1 MKNINLKDISL
12 GKKDAVGSIP
22 TEKENNREIR
32 KKDIAVIGMAVK
44 VGSADNAEQFWK
56 ILENGTTDLNLPEEQ
71 RISDYYDYIESEG
84 FASQKNTIIFKKF
97 SCMKDIDKFDYS
109 FFKINPNEAKLMDP
123 KHRMFL
129 QTSYNALEDAGYGG
143 GNINGRKIGVFLG
156 DSVNNM
162 RYSELLK
169 GEEGIDGGKSHTG
182 NLNSLIPT
190 RISYIMNLTGP
201 TMYIDT
207 GCSSAL
213 TGLHQAIQSLQN
225 GDCEMAVVG
234 GTSFVQL
241 LPVKNLKGM
250 KIQSDD
256 GKTKAFDDF
265 SDGTNHGEGSCAVV
279 IKQLSKA
286 KEDNDHI
293 YAVIKGTAINNDGFS
308 LSITSPNMSA
318 QTNMLIEAWHSAGIN
333 PESIS
338 YIECHGTGTLIGD
351 PIEANAI
358 INAFEKYTGKKQF
371 CGIGSAK
378 SNFSHTG
385 AIAGLVGLIK
395 AILAMNNRMLP
406 PTTNFD
412 VPNSSVDFIDSPV
425 YINSC
430 LRKWEGELLRCGVSA
445 FSLCGTNVHVVL
457 EEYKDTEREYAE
469 DKYKL
474 LCISAAGQDS
484 LIQLIRDYI
493 SYIRKNPK
501 VSLSDLTY
509 TVNTSRKNCEYRTAV
524 VFSTRDEL
532 LIVLERLLIES
543 EEIRPVVL
551 KNDPDRSDPVI
562 EECIAV
568 KKTDRGKMEQLGYLY
583 CEGYDINWNRLYDKK
598 KYRRIKAPVYP
609 FAKNRCWYEF
619 SGKQK
624 EYAVFE
630 RYCRDLIHDEMM
642 PFELKSQIEK
652 LAEEIKRYSE
662 GNKKEMYTD
671 LRLEGREDGSYNE
684 TEVFLAQKCY
694 DVFGYNVIDIDSSFS
709 SFNADSLQM
718 TTLYAKIREHFNIGL
733 TDLYENDSIRKLAEK
748 LSGNEQD
755 IRSLVET
762 LIEESRDTTPAF
774 VPEQH
779 YHAEIEAYNE
789 KITGMAPVD
798 ISKRKCYNNILL
810 TGGTGYLGAYLLK
823 ELLEQTSSHVILL
836 ARADSDE
843 KAYTRIRNNCEY
855 YFGNEIFDK
864 YPDRIE
870 IFAGDLTA
878 SDLGL
883 GERYSKLA
891 DTVDCILNSAANSG
905 HFGEYR
911 SFYEGNVVSTE
922 NIIAFA
928 NTGIKKTLNHI
939 STYAVDQYRGPGN
952 GGFLTEFVDVDV
964 ENIDEVENYYS
975 KTKIIAENLIN
986 TAREEGLEARIFR
999 VGSIF
1004 FEYERG
1010 VMQKN
1015 IENNAA
1021 ALMIRSFVELGMIPD
1036 VDGFGYRFSYVDYT
1050 AKAIVML
1057 MGICDA
1063 PVENYHISNT
1073 ERRQLRNYLSDSRSE
1088 RRIELLPAEDFLRK
1102 GLEMYENNDP
1112 RYELFNDL
1120 IIHSYDGGRIEK
1132 TDIDPM
1138 VGFSLTNTLLEEMG
1152 FSWPDLTIEC
1162 FNRFI
1167 KYSISTGFI
1176 K

>member
-1 MKNINLKDISL
+1 MKDLKLKDINL
-12 GKKDAVGSIP
+12 GKKDAVRSIT
-22 TEKENNREIR
+22 TEKENNREVR

-44 VGSADNAEQFWK
+44 VGSAENAEQFWE
-56 ILENGTTDLNLPEEQ
+56 ILENGVTDLGFPEEQ
-71 RISDYYDYIESEG
+71 RINDYYDYIESEG
-84 FASQKNTIIFKKF
+84 YASYKNTAVFKKF
-97 SCMKDIDKFDYS
+97 SCMKDIDKFDYT

-143 GNINGRKIGVFLG
+143 GNIYGRKIGVFLG

-162 RYSELLK
+162 RYSELFK
-169 GEEGIDGGKSHTG
+169 DEDDIDGGKERTG

-207 GCSSAL
+207 GCSSTL

-225 GDCEMAVVG
+225 GDCEMAIVG
-234 GTSFVQL
+234 GTRFIQL

-250 KIQSDD
+250 RILSED
-256 GKTKAFDDF
+256 GKTKSFDDY
-265 SDGTNHGEGSCAVV
+265 SNGTNNGEGSCAIV

-286 KEDNDHI
+286 IEDNDHI
-293 YAVIKGTAINNDGFS
+293 YAVIKGTAINNDGYS
-308 LSITSPNMSA
+308 LGITSPNMSA

-338 YIECHGTGTLIGD
+338 YIECHGTGTRIGD

-371 CGIGSAK
+371 CGIGSVK

-395 AILAMNNRMLP
+395 AVLAINNRMLP
-406 PTTNFD
+406 PTANFD
-412 VPNSSVDFIDSPV
+412 VPNSSVDFIDSPIF
-425 YINSC
+425 INNR

-445 FSLCGTNVHVVL
+445 FSLSGTNVHVVL
-457 EEYKDTEREYAE
+457 EEYKDTEREYEE

-474 LCISAAGQDS
+474 LCISAARHDS

-493 SYIRKNPK
+493 SYIRNNPE
-501 VSLSDLTY
+501 VSLSDFTY

-532 LIVLERLLIES
+532 INALEGLLIES
-543 EEIRPVVL
+543 EKIRKVVL
-551 KNDPDRSDPVI
+551 KNDSDKSDPVI
-562 EECIAV
+562 EEYIAAN
-568 KKTDRGKMEQLGYLY
+568 KTDRGKMEQLGDFY
-583 CEGYDINWNRLYDKK
+583 CEGYNINWIKLYDKK
-598 KYRRIKAPVYP
+598 KYKRIKAPVYP

-619 SGKQK
+619 NGKQK

-630 RYCRDLIHDEMM
+630 RYCRDLMHDEMM
-642 PFELKSQIEK
+642 PYELKSQIEK

-662 GNKKEMYTD
+662 GNKKELYAD
-671 LRLEGREDGSYNE
+671 LRLEGREDGIYKE
-684 TEVFLAQKCY
+684 AEVFLAQKCY
-694 DVFGYNVIDIDSSFS
+694 DVFGYNVIDIDSGFS

-718 TTLYAKIREHFNIGL
+718 TTLYARIRERFNISL

-748 LSGNEQD
+748 ISDSEQD
-755 IRSLVET
+755 IHSLVEK
-762 LIEESRDTTPAF
+762 LIEESKDTAPVIT
-774 VPEQH
+774 PEQH

-789 KITGMAPVD
+789 RITRMAPVD
-798 ISKRKCYNNILL
+798 ISKIKCYNNVLL
-810 TGGTGYLGAYLLK
+810 TGGTGYLGVYLLK
-823 ELLEQTSSHVILL
+823 ELLERTNSHVILI

-843 KAYTRIRNNCEY
+843 KAYTRIRDNCEF

-864 YPDRIE
+864 YSNRIE
-870 IFAGDLTA
+870 IIAGDLTA
-878 SDLGL
+878 FDLGL

-905 HFGEYR
+905 HFGEYK

-928 NTGIKKTLNHI
+928 NKGKKKILNHI
-939 STYAVDQYRGPGN
+939 STYGVDQYKGSGN
-952 GGFLTEFVDVDV
+952 GAFLTEFDDVDV
-964 ENIDEVENYYS
+964 ENIDEVENFYP

-986 TAREEGLEARIFR
+986 IAREEGLEARIYR
-999 VGSIF
+999 VDSIL

-1010 VMQKN
+1010 MMQKN

-1021 ALMIRSFVELGMIPD
+1021 ALMIRSFIELGMIPD
-1036 VDGFGYRFSYVDYT
+1036 IGGFGYRFSYVDYT

-1063 PVENYHISNT
+1063 PVENFHVSNT
-1073 ERRQLRNYLSDSRSE
+1073 ERRQLSNYIADSKSE
-1088 RRIELLPAEDFLRK
+1088 RRVELLSAEEFLRK

-1120 IIHSYDGGRIEK
+1120 IIHGYNGGRIGENN
-1132 TDIDPM
+1132 INPM
-1138 VGFSLTNTLLEEMG
+1138 VGFSLTNNLLKEMG
-1152 FSWPDLTIEC
+1152 FSWPDLTVEC
-1162 FNRFI
+1162 FNRFV
-1167 KYSISTGFI
+1167 KYCISIGFI
-1176 K
+1176 R